1 MKFRTW
7 PLLCAGF
14 GTLLLLIALSAAALN
29 NRIEKVYAR
38 VAVIQEVNRE
48 TRDNL
53 DGLRSELYLGA
64 IFVRDY
70 LLESSTAT
78 AANERRILEE
88 LRKSMHQHLAELER
102 TGGLQNLSVPE
113 SLRQAAEGYWK
124 SIDTV
129 FDWTPE
135 EKAARSST
143 YLRKSLVPYRNAVL
157 AAAAELAEL
166 STSETL
172 RRQEEVLKTEQEL
185 KRGLRII
192 LLVGLL
198 LGGLVAFASIVRT
211 QSLEASAAAHLKQI
225 EHHATELRKLSQS
238 LATAQEDERRSIS
251 RELHDQVGQ
260 LLTALRMELGNLEDL
275 RHAPS
280 DEFAQHLSEAKNLT
294 EDTLKTVRNM
304 SMGLRPSVLD
314 ELGLAPALKWQVREF
329 SRRTGVAVDVRIDG
343 DPDDLPDSHRTC
355 IYRVVQEA
363 LTNCARHS
371 AASKI
376 RIRLHGGVGF
386 VSVIVEDN
394 GVGFDPG
401 KGRGRGLGLI
411 GMEER
416 VRELGGRVHIH
427 SRPAHGTSLRC
438 ELPSSMELTP

>member
-1 MKFRTW
+1 MRFRTW

-14 GTLLLLIALSAAALN
+14 GALLLLIALSAAALN
-29 NRIEKVYAR
+29 DRIGKVYSR
-38 VAVIQEVNRE
+38 VAAIQQLNRE

-78 AANERRILEE
+78 AANERRTLEE
-88 LRKSMHQHLAELER
+88 LRRSMHQHLAELER
-102 TGGLQNLSVPE
+102 TGGLQNLSVPQ
-113 SLRQAAEGYWK
+113 SLRQAAENYWQ

-129 FDWTPE
+129 FDWTPA

-143 YLRKSLVPYRNAVL
+143 YLRKSLVPYRDAVL
-157 AAAAELAEL
+157 SAASELAAL
-166 STSETL
+166 SASETL
-172 RRQEEVLKTEQEL
+172 RRQQEVLKTEQEL
-185 KRGLRII
+185 KLGLRII
-192 LLVGLL
+192 LLVALL
-198 LGGLVAFASIVRT
+198 LGGLVAMASIVRT
-211 QSLEASAAAHLKQI
+211 QSLESSAAAHLMQI
-225 EHHATELRKLSQS
+225 EHHAAELRKLSQR

-260 LLTALRMELGNLEDL
+260 LLTALRMELGNLEEF
-275 RHAPS
+275 RNAPG
-280 DEFAQHLSEAKNLT
+280 DEFKQHLSEAKNLT

-329 SRRTGVAVDVRIDG
+329 SRRTGVEVDVRIDG
-343 DPDDLPDSHRTC
+343 NPDVLPDSHRTC

-376 RIRLHGGVGF
+376 RLSLHGGVGF
-386 VSVIVEDN
+386 VSVTIEDN
-394 GVGFDPG
+394 GVGFDPE
-401 KGRGRGLGLI
+401 KGRRRGLGLI
-411 GMEER
+411 GLEER
-416 VRELGGRVHIH
+416 VKELGGRVHIQ
-427 SRPAHGTSLRC
+427 SRPAQGTSLRC
-438 ELPSSMELTP
+438 EIPSSVELAI